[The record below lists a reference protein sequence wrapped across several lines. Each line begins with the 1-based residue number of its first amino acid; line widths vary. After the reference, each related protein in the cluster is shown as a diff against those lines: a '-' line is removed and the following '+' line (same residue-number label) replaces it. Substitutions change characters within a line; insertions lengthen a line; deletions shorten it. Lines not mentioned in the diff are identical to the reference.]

1 MIVECSGQAGG
12 IDSILIGLTNEPASK
27 YDTHFADALQNRLFE
42 VTLSDGSA
50 IAIDLAA
57 TNINRGRDHGIA
69 TYNSMRE
76 KCGLK
81 KATTFQDLA
90 DSVSSEN
97 IQRLTLA
104 YE

>member
-1 MIVECSGQAGG
+1 MA
-12 IDSILIGLTNEPASK
+12 K
-27 YDTHFADALQNRLFE
+27 YDTHFADVLQNHLFE
-42 VTLSDGSA
+42 VTLSDGSV

-69 TYNSMRE
+69 TYNTMRD

-81 KATTFQDLA
+81 KAQTFTDLV
-90 DSVSSEN
+90 DTISPNN
-97 IQRLTLA
+97 IQSLAKA